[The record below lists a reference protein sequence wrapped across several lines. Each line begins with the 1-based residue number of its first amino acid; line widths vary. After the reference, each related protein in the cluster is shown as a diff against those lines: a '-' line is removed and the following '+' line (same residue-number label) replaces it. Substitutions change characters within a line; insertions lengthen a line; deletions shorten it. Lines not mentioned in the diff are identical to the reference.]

1 MLANM
6 LISLKLLVAC
16 ILQLKDNDLVLI
28 SRDAYFKVPQGSSI
42 VINTT
47 PYAGFYP

>member
-1 MLANM
+1 MIPNM
-6 LISLKLLVAC
+6 IISLRLLAAC
-16 ILQLKDNDLVLI
+16 ILQLKDNDLVLV

-47 PYAGFYP
+47 PFAGFYP

>member
-47 PYAGFYP
+47 PYGFYP